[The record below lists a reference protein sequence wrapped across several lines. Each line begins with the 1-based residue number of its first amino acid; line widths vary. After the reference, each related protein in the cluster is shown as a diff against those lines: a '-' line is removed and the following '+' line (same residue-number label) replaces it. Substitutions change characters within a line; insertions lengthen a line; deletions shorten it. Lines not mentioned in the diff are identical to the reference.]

1 MKSQKRGQV
10 WSFDLLAGITLFVVG
25 IIAFFVYSLNQPTQ
39 TQDTFELL
47 YYEGNIV
54 ANNLLSS
61 GYPQN
66 WETDSVMTIGITD
79 NNKINQ
85 TKLEQLYEIIYTD
98 DNYTRTK
105 NLLNTQYDYYFFLDQ
120 NMTINSDSIEGIGK
134 PGTTINN
141 VTSRNLI
148 KTTRYTIYQ
157 NKTTPL
163 YIYTWEQ

>member
-1 MKSQKRGQV
+1 
-10 WSFDLLAGITLFVVG
+10 
-25 IIAFFVYSLNQPTQ
+25 
-39 TQDTFELL
+39 
-47 YYEGNIV
+47 V

-66 WETDSVMTIGITD
+66 WEADSVMTLGITD

-85 TKLEQLYEIIYTD
+85 TKLEQLYEMIYTD
-98 DNYTRTK
+98 NNYTKTK

-120 NMTINSDSIEGIGK
+120 NMTINSNSIEGIGK